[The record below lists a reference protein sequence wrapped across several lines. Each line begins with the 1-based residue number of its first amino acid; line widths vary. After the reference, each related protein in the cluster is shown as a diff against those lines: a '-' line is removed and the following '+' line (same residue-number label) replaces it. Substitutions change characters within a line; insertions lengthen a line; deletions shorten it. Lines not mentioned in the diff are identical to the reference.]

1 MSSLDARSLFA
12 AAREDGPDAAERD
25 VVFRKIA
32 LATGVAAGTAA
43 GVTALSAL
51 PSAPALVAGAAAAE
65 AATSAGAAASTSAAT
80 GGAFGMKLLALG
92 AVLGAASMALGVI
105 LALTLVTP
113 EPTRAAARSGAAV
126 TPASAMPG
134 AKLAQPAARK
144 RDPDANA
151 NANANAA
158 ASATATADTKTSA
171 DESAKSKASASAAG
185 ASAAGA
191 SGGDLAEEAR
201 LVTAARSALMAGDAA
216 RALALVQST
225 RKWRTRSLEPE
236 ELGLEARALRAL
248 GRADDA
254 AVTELVLRR
263 RYPDH
268 ALAR

>member
-51 PSAPALVAGAAAAE
+51 PSAPAIVAGAAAAE

-92 AVLGAASMALGVI
+92 AVLGAASMALGVV

-151 NANANAA
+151 NAE
-158 ASATATADTKTSA
+158 ASATATADTKASA

>member
-1 MSSLDARSLFA
+1 MSSLDARSLFD

-113 EPTRAAARSGAAV
+113 EPTRAAARSGTAV

-151 NANANAA
+151 NAE

>member
-65 AATSAGAAASTSAAT
+65 ASTSAGAAASTSAAT

-151 NANANAA
+151 NAE
-158 ASATATADTKTSA
+158 ASATATADTKASA
-171 DESAKSKASASAAG
+171 DESAKSKASASASAAG

>member
-51 PSAPALVAGAAAAE
+51 PSAPAIVAGAAAAE

-92 AVLGAASMALGVI
+92 AVLGAASMALGVV

-113 EPTRAAARSGAAV
+113 EPTRAAARSGTAV

-151 NANANAA
+151 NAE

-171 DESAKSKASASAAG
+171 DESAKSKASASASAAG

>member
-92 AVLGAASMALGVI
+92 AVLGAASMALGVV

-113 EPTRAAARSGAAV
+113 EPMRAAARSGAAV

-151 NANANAA
+151 NANAE
-158 ASATATADTKTSA
+158 ASATATADTKASA

>member
-43 GVTALSAL
+43 GVTALFAL

-151 NANANAA
+151 NAE
-158 ASATATADTKTSA
+158 ASATATADTKASA

>member
-51 PSAPALVAGAAAAE
+51 PSAPAIVAGAAAAE

-92 AVLGAASMALGVI
+92 AVLGAASMALGVV

-151 NANANAA
+151 NANAE
-158 ASATATADTKTSA
+158 ASATATADTKASA

>member
-43 GVTALSAL
+43 GVAALSAL
-51 PSAPALVAGAAAAE
+51 PSAPALVAGA
-65 AATSAGAAASTSAAT
+65 TAGAAASTTAAT
-80 GGAFGMKLLALG
+80 GSAFGMKLLALG
-92 AVLGAASMALGVI
+92 AVLGAVSTALGVV
-105 LALTLVTP
+105 LALTLVPP
-113 EPTRAAARSGAAV
+113 ETTRAAARGGVAV
-126 TPASAMPG
+126 TPAAAMPG
-134 AKLAQPAARK
+134 AKLAQPAVRK
-144 RDPDANA
+144 RDASASASADANVD
-151 NANANAA
+151 
-158 ASATATADTKTSA
+158 ASAKASAEVKASA
-171 DESAKSKASASAAG
+171 DESGKARASAN
-185 ASAAGA
+185 AAGA

-201 LVTAARSALMAGDAA
+201 LVTAARAALMAGDAA
-216 RALALVQST
+216 RALALVQTT
-225 RKWRTRSLEPE
+225 RKLGTRSLKPE

-263 RYPDH
+263 RYPEH

>member
-43 GVTALSAL
+43 GVTALFAL

-92 AVLGAASMALGVI
+92 AVLGAASMALGVV

-151 NANANAA
+151 NAE
-158 ASATATADTKTSA
+158 ASATATADTKASA

>member
-113 EPTRAAARSGAAV
+113 EPTRAAARSGTAV

-151 NANANAA
+151 NAE

>member
-51 PSAPALVAGAAAAE
+51 PSAPAIVAGAAAAE

-92 AVLGAASMALGVI
+92 AVLGAASMALGVV

-113 EPTRAAARSGAAV
+113 EPMRAAARSGAAV

-151 NANANAA
+151 NANAE
-158 ASATATADTKTSA
+158 ASATATADTKASA

>member
-1 MSSLDARSLFA
+1 MSSLDARSLFD

-92 AVLGAASMALGVI
+92 AVLGAASMALGVV

-151 NANANAA
+151 NANAE
-158 ASATATADTKTSA
+158 ASATATADTKASA

>member
-65 AATSAGAAASTSAAT
+65 ASTSAGAAASTSAAT

-113 EPTRAAARSGAAV
+113 EPTRAAARSGTAV